1 MSLSRYSEGPRGN
14 RGGEKKTTTTTDP
27 FRRLIDRSTRFDMA
41 ASVDARRWPRRRLGQ
56 LSLHGWLAWGRQ
68 KYGEDPEWDDARWH
82 RCGRWSRETPQ
93 ASEIVSTCRCGVT
106 GCHRMSHRCRE
117 MSRKCRGNVA
127 GCHRMSPRCREMSQE
142 CRRNVAGC
150 HRVSPSITGC
160 HRVSA
165 RSHNVIQLR

>member
-1 MSLSRYSEGPRGN
+1 
-14 RGGEKKTTTTTDP
+14 
-27 FRRLIDRSTRFDMA
+27 MA

-127 GCHRMSPRCREMSQE
+127 GCHRMSPRCREMSRECRGNVAGCYRMSPRCREMSQE
-142 CRRNVAGC
+142 CHRNVAGC